1 MLGWVVAVIL
11 LGYLVP
17 HFIVGLL
24 PAQDLKKKVRRAS
37 SCGAPASPPA
47 HAS

>member
-24 PAQDLKKKVRRAS
+24 PAQDLKKKVGRAAR
-37 SCGAPASPPA
+37 GAHASPPA
-47 HAS
+47 HAC

>member
-1 MLGWVVAVIL
+1 MLGWVLAVIL

-17 HFIVGLL
+17 HFLVGLL

-37 SCGAPASPPA
+37 VWRAASPPA
-47 HAS
+47 RAC